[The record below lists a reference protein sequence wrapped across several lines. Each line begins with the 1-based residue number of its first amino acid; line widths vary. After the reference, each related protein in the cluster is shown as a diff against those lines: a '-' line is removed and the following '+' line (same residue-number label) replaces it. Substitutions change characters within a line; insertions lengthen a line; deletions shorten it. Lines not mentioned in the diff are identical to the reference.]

1 MLRLK
6 SAIRLTREDGQIFET
21 LTGLST
27 LPTSIAQYNRAL
39 ETTARHYHLLAAQ
52 EDSADAE
59 LLARIAEGEL
69 IMAEP
74 ASVPDER

>member
-6 SAIRLTREDGQIFET
+6 SAIRLTREEGQIFET

-52 EDSADAE
+52 EDSAD
-59 LLARIAEGEL
+59 
-69 IMAEP
+69 
-74 ASVPDER
+74 S